1 MLFKAGSILNNPKLW
16 QSSAACSTIKKRK
29 KERKKGKNT
38 KDPSI
43 VIRK

>member
-29 KERKKGKNT
+29 KERKKEGKKT
-38 KDPSI
+38 QKTQAS
-43 VIRK
+43 